1 MVLCTYWI
9 KEVAA
14 ILLTLEMQQVTQKS
28 QDSLISIEN
37 EWRNEKAN
45 GFILIDIY
53 KILNLL
59 WDDIPC
65 ILPLLQYD
73 NNNESNGSNK
83 YGNSNCNKYQQ
94 NKNNIPYH
102 SNANIMTMEKYS
114 PKQSLKFY
122 GSRDPRLVT
131 AWPENTILKI
141 ESIPHH
147 FTAFSIRNLPHPS
160 VTVHYL
166 DYVTITAW
174 ILCSQITFHLFLFVN
189 AYIYNQDIMRRSFF
203 WIQHVKKINK
213 FLILSS
219 QQHENHTAN

>member
-1 MVLCTYWI
+1 MTTMSWI
-9 KEVAA
+9 STFCGLVTVDADGRLRTFRLDESDIINREIITASSQVD
-14 ILLTLEMQQVTQKS
+14 IIRNDFTNCQTLSST
-28 QDSLISIEN
+28 N
-37 EWRNEKAN
+37 
-45 GFILIDIY
+45 
-53 KILNLL
+53 
-59 WDDIPC
+59 
-65 ILPLLQYD
+65 D

-83 YGNSNCNKYQQ
+83 YGNSYCNNYQQ

-102 SNANIMTMEKYS
+102 SNANIMTMQKYS

-166 DYVTITAW
+166 DYVTITA
-174 ILCSQITFHLFLFVN
+174 
-189 AYIYNQDIMRRSFF
+189 
-203 WIQHVKKINK
+203 
-213 FLILSS
+213 
-219 QQHENHTAN
+219 